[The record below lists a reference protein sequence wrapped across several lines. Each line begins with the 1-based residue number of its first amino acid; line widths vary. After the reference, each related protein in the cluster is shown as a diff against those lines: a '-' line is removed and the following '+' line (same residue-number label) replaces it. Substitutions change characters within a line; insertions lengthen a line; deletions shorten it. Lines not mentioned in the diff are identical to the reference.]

1 MDENIRQEIVLKKVG
16 RVPGWIIALFGLV
29 AMVGIGVFVL
39 EIVGGKADEA
49 WQIFLVN
56 FVFWTGL
63 AQGGIILSCAL
74 RITHGKWGRPLLRVS
89 EAMGAFLPVS
99 FLLLFVVFLGRE
111 HILPYAT
118 EDYHNKAGWLSMP
131 FVILRQTL
139 GLAILFTLSL
149 AYVYYSLRQDLGG
162 LGDKLKGI
170 AAWVASDWK
179 GDADSALCWKRIE
192 SFAPA
197 IVILFFLFF
206 SLVAFDFMM
215 SLDPHW
221 FSSLFGVF
229 YCVGSFLGAIC
240 LTVILSIFV
249 RNHLGLSDYITQTQY
264 RDIGRLMFA
273 FSLAWTYMF
282 FSQFMVIWYANMP
295 EETAFVIKRIN
306 EPPFQTLSWVVLSLC
321 FFFPVVALIPR
332 TNKVI
337 LPVLAFI
344 ATVLLSGLW
353 LEKVTLIVPSL
364 TPNLHISGPQII
376 ITLGFLALF
385 LLMFSLFAKVFPMVP
400 VGDPLFK
407 GKISSRQGGH

>member
-1 MDENIRQEIVLKKVG
+1 MDENIRQEVVLN
-16 RVPGWIIALFGLV
+16 RVANVPNWVIALFGLV
-29 AMVGIGVFVL
+29 AIAGIGAFVL
-39 EIVGGKADEA
+39 EIAGENADEA

-63 AQGGIILSCAL
+63 AQGGIIFSCAL

-89 EAMGAFLPVS
+89 EALGAFLPVS
-99 FLLLFVVFLGRE
+99 FILLFVVFLGKD

-131 FVILRQTL
+131 FVILRQTI
-139 GLAILFTLSL
+139 GLAIVFTLSL

-162 LGDKLKGI
+162 LGDKLRGI

-179 GDADSALCWKRIE
+179 GEVDSALCWTRLKT
-192 SFAPA
+192 FAPA

-206 SLVAFDFMM
+206 SLLSFDFMM

-221 FSSLFGVF
+221 FSTLFGIS
-229 YCVGSFLGAIC
+229 YCVANFLGAIC

-264 RDIGRLMFA
+264 RDMGRLMFA

-282 FSQFMVIWYANMP
+282 FSQFLPIWYANMP

-306 EPPFQTLSWVVLSLC
+306 EPPFQTLSVVVISLC
-321 FFFPVVALIPR
+321 FFFPVVTLIPR

-337 LPVLAFI
+337 LPIFAFI
-344 ATVLLSGLW
+344 STVLLTGLW
-353 LEKVTLIVPSL
+353 LEKVDLIVPSL
-364 TPNLHISGPQII
+364 TNNLHIGGSHII
-376 ITLGFLALF
+376 ITLGFLGLF

-400 VGDPLFK
+400 VGDPLFE
-407 GKISSRQGGH
+407 GKISSRQGEH